1 MDLTTYLTG
10 MLPLVML
17 VSASLTAVTSAVLLW
32 LYRRATLRGMAQ
44 ASGAAELP
52 SEPSGREEA
61 ATASG
66 SPLTIKSWQ
75 GGTVSPTL
83 AAAETEYRRTAHS
96 LWTAAGVYAAGGL
109 V

>member
-44 ASGAAELP
+44 ASGAAE
-52 SEPSGREEA
+52 
-61 ATASG
+61 
-66 SPLTIKSWQ
+66 PL
-75 GGTVSPTL
+75 L
-83 AAAETEYRRTAHS
+83 
-96 LWTAAGVYAAGGL
+96 
-109 V
+109 